1 MFEVNGLMFFLGHAP
16 RGIKVQYGL
25 IVLFIS
31 SLFLLSSCNQE
42 KGNYTITTEEGV
54 DSTEQIVNIQYGLP
68 VDSFQVHKGVIQR
81 NQFLADILLK
91 YHVSYPE
98 IDRLVK
104 KAKDVFDVRYIRSGQ
119 SYAVFCAKDSLGKA
133 NCFIYEPNAEEYI
146 VFDLRDSVN
155 VYKGVK
161 PVEIRENVSF
171 GTINS
176 SLYMTLQ
183 EIGASPALAMEL
195 ANIYAWTIDFYRI
208 QKGDEFKVIYTEKY
222 IDGKRIGI
230 DSIQAA
236 YFKHFDDDYYAF
248 AFQQEEFVDFFDL
261 EANSLRKAFLK
272 SPLKFGRLT
281 SSYTKRRFH
290 PVQKRW
296 KAHLGTDYA
305 APTGTPIM
313 STGDGVVIE
322 AQFKRYNGNYVKIRH
337 NSTYTTQYL
346 HMSKIAK
353 GIRPGVHVRQG
364 QTIGYVGSTGLATG
378 PHVCYRFWKHGA
390 QVNHR
395 AEKLPPS
402 KPVEK
407 ENQPAYYEFIKPL
420 KAKLDSIGTPSI
432 VS

>member
-1 MFEVNGLMFFLGHAP
+1 MLKIKSLLLKNLMKKYIFFYLLS
-16 RGIKVQYGL
+16 L
-25 IVLFIS
+25 II
-31 SLFLLSSCNQE
+31 LSSCGQ
-42 KGNYTITTEEGV
+42 KDGNYTVTSEEGT
-54 DSTEQIVNIQYGLP
+54 DSTEQIINIEYGLP
-68 VDSFQVHKGVIQR
+68 ADSFNIHKGVIKP

-104 KAKDVFDVRYIRSGQ
+104 KAKETFDVRYMKSGQ
-119 SYAVFCAKDSLGKA
+119 SYAVFCGKDSIGKA
-133 NCFIYEPNAEEYI
+133 KCFIYEPNAEEFI
-146 VFDLRDSVN
+146 VFDLRDSIN

-161 PVEIRENVSF
+161 PLEIRENISY

-176 SLYMTLQ
+176 SLYQTLQ
-183 EIGASPALAMEL
+183 DISASPALAMEL

-208 QKGDEFKVIYTEKY
+208 QKGDNFKVIYTEKY
-222 IDGKRIGI
+222 IDNQRIGI
-230 DSIQAA
+230 QDIKAVV
-236 YFKHFDDDYYAF
+236 FNHFGNDFYAF
-248 AFQQEEFVDFFDL
+248 AYEQDEFVDYFDM
-261 EANSLRKAFLK
+261 EANSLRKAFLQ

-281 SSYTKRRFH
+281 SSYTLKRFH

-313 STGDGVVIE
+313 STGDGVVEE
-322 AQFKRYNGNYVKIRH
+322 ARYSKFNGNYVKIRH
-337 NSTYTTQYL
+337 NGTYTTQYL
-346 HMSKIAK
+346 HMSKIGK
-353 GIRPGVHVRQG
+353 GIKPGVKVRQG

-378 PHVCYRFWKHGA
+378 PHVCYRFWKHGS

-402 KPVEK
+402 NPVKK

-420 KAKLDSIGTPSI
+420 KQRLDSLNIQQV